1 MTQEIQLKNGS
12 VLVSING
19 YSGES
24 DFYAMYDIIKE
35 LLAPEHATYG
45 VDSMCVDGS
54 FRKDGILVRM
64 SSECVTDDCCFHYDP
79 TTLLPRG
86 SGKGQGL
93 DYRNRHRAS
102 QASAPISPSAPAI
115 CIRGSFFCA
124 KFTLF
129 E

>member
-35 LLAPEHATYG
+35 LLSPEHATYG

-64 SSECVTDDCCFHYDP
+64 SSECVTDDCCVHDDP
-79 TTLLPRG
+79 TALTPEQVETVKGWINEIVAELHKRLPR
-86 SGKGQGL
+86 
-93 DYRNRHRAS
+93 
-102 QASAPISPSAPAI
+102 
-115 CIRGSFFCA
+115 
-124 KFTLF
+124 
-129 E
+129 

>member
-12 VLVSING
+12 VLVSVTG

-24 DFYAMYDIIKE
+24 DFINE

-79 TTLLPRG
+79 TTLSPEEVEKVKGWIAEIVTELHKRLPR
-86 SGKGQGL
+86 
-93 DYRNRHRAS
+93 
-102 QASAPISPSAPAI
+102 
-115 CIRGSFFCA
+115 
-124 KFTLF
+124 
-129 E
+129 